1 MTPTELLLPELY
13 RRTPEDAEL
22 QRVLAWMMAR
32 VEQDKDFTLEQ
43 LFPSTASGWGLELWE
58 RAWGIPLDRTQS
70 DQQRRARI
78 LAKVKGTGTT
88 TLEGSSG
95 RSPRAFPPTGP
106 RWWRRRSCIASSSG
120 IWAPSAEVAHK
131 EDLIAAVNELKP
143 AHLDWEIK
151 YKQTQDSP
159 IYVGA
164 FPRQGD
170 TMILWEVD
178 CKHDT

>member
-43 LFPSTASGWGLELWE
+43 LFPSTATGWGLELWE
-58 RAWGIPLDRTQS
+58 PGPGASPSTAPRATPAAPGQDRP
-70 DQQRRARI
+70 
-78 LAKVKGTGTT
+78 KVKGTGTT
-88 TLEGSSG
+88 TLEVIRAIAQSF
-95 RSPRAFPPTGP
+95 SPYRAEVVEEAELYRFVVWYLGTVG
-106 RWWRRRSCIASSSG
+106 
-120 IWAPSAEVAHK
+120 EVAHK

>member
-1 MTPTELLLPELY
+1 MVEEAELY
-13 RRTPEDAEL
+13 RFVVWYL
-22 QRVLAWMMAR
+22 
-32 VEQDKDFTLEQ
+32 
-43 LFPSTASGWGLELWE
+43 
-58 RAWGIPLDRTQS
+58 
-70 DQQRRARI
+70 
-78 LAKVKGTGTT
+78 GTVG
-88 TLEGSSG
+88 
-95 RSPRAFPPTGP
+95 
-106 RWWRRRSCIASSSG
+106 
-120 IWAPSAEVAHK
+120 EVAHK

>member
-88 TLEGSSG
+88 TLEVIRAIAQSF
-95 RSPRAFPPTGP
+95 SPYRAEVVEEAELYRFVVWYLGTVG
-106 RWWRRRSCIASSSG
+106 
-120 IWAPSAEVAHK
+120 EVAHK
-131 EDLIAAVNELKP
+131 EDLIAAVNDLKP